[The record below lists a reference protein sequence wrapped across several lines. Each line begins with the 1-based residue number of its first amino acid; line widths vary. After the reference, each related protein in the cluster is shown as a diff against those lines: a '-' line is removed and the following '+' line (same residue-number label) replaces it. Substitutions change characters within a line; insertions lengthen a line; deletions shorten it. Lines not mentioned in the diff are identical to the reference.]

1 MRKYI
6 GIQDLVEK
14 IHEEKHVIVAIV
26 LLLDMLLEAVRYLV
40 KLVATYLVCTKTY
53 DVESSDL
60 LKPKY
65 NNSTEEQ
72 ICI

>member
-1 MRKYI
+1 LRKYI

-40 KLVATYLVCTKTY
+40 KLVAT
-53 DVESSDL
+53 
-60 LKPKY
+60 
-65 NNSTEEQ
+65 
-72 ICI
+72 